1 MEETLCGAPPL
12 IPAHDLPFHSRALLT
27 SFMVA
32 VLNAPK
38 RKRAGKLKENHEK
51 EVNYR
56 KESV

>member
-38 RKRAGKLKENHEK
+38 RKRAGKLKEEVK
-51 EVNYR
+51 ENR
-56 KESV
+56 QSQT